1 MTLKKNFETAINAIK
16 FKKEIESFI
25 GKTLKSVNYANIEI
39 KQVKI
44 ITVSAELKDS
54 APDQDYNYVLKMF
67 Q

>member
-54 APDQDYNYVLKMF
+54 APDNEFKKIKKMF